1 MTVAFTRERLIGYL
15 QTWSGVQRY
24 IKAGHADP
32 VLARADAFAAAW
44 GHPPED
50 PVTFTFDLTVL
61 LGRL

>member
-1 MTVAFTRERLIGYL
+1 
-15 QTWSGVQRY
+15 
-24 IKAGHADP
+24 
-32 VLARADAFAAAW
+32 LARADAFAAAW